1 MDVEN
6 INSVSELDQL
16 RHVIHSHLGYIPKNM
31 VIVSKEIIN
40 EVKMHNR
47 IPQGDA
53 LSGIQ
58 VLGIKVMSD
67 IAEVIE

>member
-6 INSVSELDQL
+6 INSVSELEQL
-16 RHVIHSHLGYIPKNM
+16 RYVVQSHFGYVPKNM
-31 VIVSKEIIN
+31 VIVSREIIN
-40 EVKMHNR
+40 EVKIHNR
-47 IPQGDA
+47 IPKLNS

-67 IAEVIE
+67 VAEVIE